1 MKISLTASPALTPSR
16 GSEAGAL
23 PYEVQTLRWLGSAS
37 ALLCALCSLAFA
49 AAVVIM
55 FLRLP
60 PSDYSAG
67 WTGIENYLL
76 SYDPILLLPLYPS
89 LLLAPAFAAL
99 MVCIHHY
106 AAPERRLWSQLGL
119 SFSLVYTTMAFTNY
133 IVQLT
138 SVQRAVQ
145 AGESDGVAMLVHG
158 NPHSLF
164 WALVSSYIFMNLAM
178 LFAAPVF
185 QGGTLETWARRL
197 FLLNGASVLLTAAS
211 LAVDSPLLF
220 NLGSLVIW
228 CPLFTASAALLAVLF
243 ARLGRQNESFNPNK
257 EGRYGGI
264 L

>member
-16 GSEAGAL
+16 GSEAGTL
-23 PYEVQTLRWLGSAS
+23 PIEVQTLRWLGSAS
-37 ALLCALCSLAFA
+37 ALLCAICALAFA

-55 FLRLP
+55 FLGLP
-60 PSDYSAG
+60 PSPSSTG
-67 WTGIENYLL
+67 WTGIESYLL
-76 SYDPILLLPLYPS
+76 SYDPILVLPLYPS

-99 MVCIHHY
+99 MVCVHHY
-106 AAPERRLWSQLGL
+106 AASARRLWSQIGL

-145 AGESDGVAMLVHG
+145 AGESDGLAMLVHG

-185 QGGTLETWARRL
+185 QGGRLETWTRRL
-197 FLLNGASVLLTAAS
+197 FLLNGASVLLTATS

-220 NLGSLVIW
+220 NLGSLFIW
-228 CPLFTASAALLAVLF
+228 CPLFTAAAALLAVLF
-243 ARLGRQNESFNPNK
+243 ARLGRQNETFNPNK
-257 EGRYGGI
+257 EGRYGGV